1 MVRHKVRIRF
11 RKAGDLR
18 LVSHH
23 DLMRCFERM
32 LRRAGLPFHST
43 QGFNPKPRLV
53 FALSLALGIVGQEE
67 VAELEL
73 TEDLSAE
80 EIHTRLA
87 PQAPPG
93 LAILEVRR
101 IDPRSVAHVR
111 LVCYRIALDSS
122 HLAGLADR
130 IAGLLATAECWVERT
145 RPAAR
150 RYNLRPYLSAL
161 RVHAPEFGAGLPT
174 PPPADPSTGA
184 ALEMDILV
192 TPTGTARPEEVL
204 NLLGLGELFEA
215 GAVLE
220 RIRVELHEDN
230 PQSVSPVP
238 LEGDETE
245 APVDPVPAAAAEA
258 LSAPGDGNELPEGNA

>member
-1 MVRHKVRIRF
+1 MVRYKVRIRF

-32 LRRAGLPFHST
+32 LRRAGLPFRST

-53 FALSLALGIVGQEE
+53 FALSLALGIVGHEE

-73 TEDLSAE
+73 TDDLSAE
-80 EIHTRLA
+80 EVHSRLA

-93 LAILEVRR
+93 LAILDVHP
-101 IDPRSVAHVR
+101 IDPRCTAHVR
-111 LVCYRIALDSS
+111 LVRYRVALDSS
-122 HLAGLADR
+122 HVAVLPDR
-130 IAGLLATAECWVERT
+130 IAGFLAGSECWVERT

-161 RVHAPEFGAGLPT
+161 RVLPPSAAGSAP
-174 PPPADPSTGA
+174 

-192 TPTGTARPEEVL
+192 TPNGSARPEEVL
-204 NLLGLGELFEA
+204 ALLGLGDLVES
-215 GAVLE
+215 GAVVE
-220 RIRVELHEDN
+220 RTRLELHDDN
-230 PQSVSPVP
+230 PQFKTPVP
-238 LEGDETE
+238 DEGEE
-245 APVDPVPAAAAEA
+245 AEA
-258 LSAPGDGNELPEGNA
+258 HAVGVPSGVPPTSGDGSELQEGNA

>member
-23 DLMRCFERM
+23 DLMRCWERM
-32 LRRAGLPFHST
+32 LRRAGIPFQST

-73 TEDLSAE
+73 AEDLSAE
-80 EIHTRLA
+80 DVHTRLA

-93 LAILEVRR
+93 LDILEVRR

-111 LVCYRIALDSS
+111 LVCYRIALDLS
-122 HLAGLADR
+122 HVEGLADR
-130 IAGLLATAECWVERT
+130 IARLLALAECWVERT

-161 RVHAPEFGAGLPT
+161 RVLAPPEFGADLPT
-174 PPPADPSTGA
+174 PPSSA

-192 TPTGTARPEEVL
+192 TPNGTARPEEVL
-204 NLLGLGELFEA
+204 NLLGLGDVLET

-238 LEGDETE
+238 LEGEAAETP
-245 APVDPVPAAAAEA
+245 ADPLPAAAAGA
-258 LSAPGDGNELPEGNA
+258 LSASGDGNELPEGNA